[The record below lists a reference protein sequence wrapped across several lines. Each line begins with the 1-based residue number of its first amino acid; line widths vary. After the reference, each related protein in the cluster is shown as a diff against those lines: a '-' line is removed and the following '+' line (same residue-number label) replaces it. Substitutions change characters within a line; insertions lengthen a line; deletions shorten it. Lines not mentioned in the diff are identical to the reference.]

1 MKINAQKRKLL
12 VTGVKKSKNVFDSK
26 GIINR
31 DMFVT
36 KRNENH

>member
-1 MKINAQKRKLL
+1 MKIKAQNKLL
-12 VTGVKKSKNVFDSK
+12 TGVKKKKNIFDSK

-36 KRNENH
+36 KRKEKNH

>member
-12 VTGVKKSKNVFDSK
+12 TGVKKSKNVFDSK